1 MYGTLVGDGSLWPT
15 IGPTNCFFLHGVH
28 AFSIGKLLIGLKIC
42 NWLIEIKSS
51 IIIDVRNF
59 INMFPWEK
67 KSLCGES

>member
-1 MYGTLVGDGSLWPT
+1 
-15 IGPTNCFFLHGVH
+15 VH
-28 AFSIGKLLIGLKIC
+28 AFSIGKLLIGLKMC

>member
-1 MYGTLVGDGSLWPT
+1 MGCMHFQLENY
-15 IGPTNCFFLHGVH
+15 
-28 AFSIGKLLIGLKIC
+28 LIGLKMC

-59 INMFPWEK
+59 KNMFPWEK